1 LRETFSE
8 ITGYYTYAL
17 AEWAATH
24 LPESLGRGIFRG
36 LGALAFRFS
45 TGARDVVS
53 ANLAQVL
60 GRPADSPIVRAAVR
74 ESFDR
79 YAVFWHETFR
89 IRVLDER
96 EFDSRV
102 SSEGV
107 ERVHEA
113 IDEGRGAIVVS
124 AHLGNWDVVASW
136 AARLRG
142 FRVMA
147 VTEAL
152 RPKRLMDLFTRHR
165 EELGISVVTLEDGTE
180 ALRKLRKHLEGNGVV
195 AIVADRDLSGKGV
208 KVEMFGRP
216 LQLPAGPA
224 YLSLVTGAPIVCISS
239 VSYGGR
245 WRFRVGEYLRT
256 EPTGDRR
263 ADIQALT
270 EAMASELE
278 RAISAF
284 PTEWH
289 MFQPAWP

>member
-1 LRETFSE
+1 MRETFSE
-8 ITGYYTYAL
+8 TTGYYTYAS

-24 LPESLGRGIFRG
+24 LPEPLGRAIFRA
-36 LGALAFRFS
+36 LGALAYRFS
-45 TGARDVVS
+45 TGAREVVS

-60 GRPADSPIVRAAVR
+60 GRPADSPIVKAAVR

-79 YAVFWHETFR
+79 YAVYWHETFR
-89 IRVLDER
+89 IRVLDDR
-96 EFDSRV
+96 EFDARV
-102 SSEGV
+102 SPEGV
-107 ERVHEA
+107 EHVSEA
-113 IDEGRGAIVVS
+113 LEQGHGAIVVS

-165 EELGISVVTLEDGTE
+165 QELGMSVVTLDDGTE
-180 ALRKLRKHLEGNGVV
+180 TLRKLRKHLESNGVV

-216 LQLPAGPA
+216 LRLPGGPA
-224 YLSLVTGAPIVCISS
+224 YLSLATGAPIVCISS
-239 VSYGGR
+239 VSHGGR
-245 WRFRVGEYLRT
+245 WRFRVGEPLRV
-256 EPTGDRR
+256 EMTGDRR
-263 ADIQALT
+263 ADVQALT
-270 EAMASELE
+270 EVMASEIE
-278 RAISAF
+278 RVISAF

>member
-1 LRETFSE
+1 MRETSSE
-8 ITGYYTYAL
+8 TVGYYTYAL

-24 LPESLGRGIFRG
+24 LPESVGRAIFRAF
-36 LGALAFRFS
+36 GALAFRFS
-45 TGARDVVS
+45 SGAREVVS

-60 GRPADSPIVRAAVR
+60 GRPADSPIVRSAVR

-79 YAVFWHETFR
+79 YAVYWHETFR
-89 IRVLDER
+89 IRVLDDR
-96 EFDSRV
+96 EFDARV
-102 SSEGV
+102 SPEGV
-107 ERVHEA
+107 EHVSEA
-113 IDEGRGAIVVS
+113 LELGNGAIVVS

-165 EELGISVVTLEDGTE
+165 RELGMSVVTLGDSSE

-224 YLSLVTGAPIVCISS
+224 YLSLATGAPIVCISS
-239 VSYGGR
+239 VSHGGR
-245 WRFRVGEYLRT
+245 WRFRVGEPLRA

-270 EAMASELE
+270 EAMASDLE
-278 RAISAF
+278 RVISAF